1 LTGDRPLA
9 KDAAF
14 VAVDWGTSSFRL
26 WVFDGGGNVMAERR
40 SDEGMMHAAQ
50 AGFGPILETHL
61 RAAGASDD
69 LPVII
74 CGMAGARQGWLEAPY
89 VDAPAALETLADRA
103 VPVPGIARPVRI
115 LPGVAQRKPG
125 RFDVMRGEETQLLG
139 LLAVNPA
146 IALACLPGTHSK
158 WVDVEDGRV
167 AGFSTFMTGELFAL
181 LCEHSILRHGMAEPS
196 TPIATGEAFLAGVES
211 SLEYPARATTHLF
224 ELRAAT
230 LLAGLSPEDMRARL
244 SGMLIGLE
252 IAGAVTL
259 HDLYQPVMLAA
270 SGPLAEL
277 YGAALRHAGVVTI
290 AADAGEAVRRGLLE
304 AARRL
309 LPTMGAGA

>member
-1 LTGDRPLA
+1 MTGDNT

-14 VAVDWGTSSFRL
+14 AAVDWGTSSFRL
-26 WVFDGGGNVMAERR
+26 WVLDGGGNVLAERR

-50 AGFGPILETHL
+50 AGFGPILEAHL
-61 RAAGASDD
+61 RTAGASDD
-69 LPVII
+69 LPVIV
-74 CGMAGARQGWLEAPY
+74 CGMAGARQGWVEASY
-89 VDAPAALETLADRA
+89 LDTPAALDTLTDHA
-103 VPVPGIARPVRI
+103 VSALGTARPVRI

-139 LLAVNPA
+139 LVAENPT

-158 WVDVEDGRV
+158 WVDLEDGNV

-181 LCEHSILRHGMAEPS
+181 LCEHSILRHGMASPS
-196 TPIATGEAFLAGVES
+196 SPLAPNEAFLAGVGS
-211 SLEYPARATTHLF
+211 SLEYPARVTSHLF

-244 SGMLIGLE
+244 SGLLIGLE

-259 HDLYQPVMLAA
+259 HDLYEPVTLAA
-270 SGPLAEL
+270 SGPLAAL
-277 YGAALRHAGVVTI
+277 YDAALWHAGAETV
-290 AADAGEAVRRGLLE
+290 AADADKAVRRGLLE

-309 LPTMGAGA
+309 LPTMGARP